1 MIPAPRFASSSPTA
15 ERAFSIALGDLGSN
29 IVPSSEGLLDREAP
43 VFRAGAGY
51 EKTWTR
57 DAAINVWNGA
67 GLVYPAEARNTLL
80 SVLDR
85 KSGRVVIG
93 GPYEQYWDAIIW
105 TLGAWA
111 FYLFTGDRDFLELAF
126 EATRNSLRH
135 YEETELTP
143 ELTLFRGPAVYG
155 DGVAAYPDIYAQ
167 TAAADSMIL
176 HWPAAHP
183 DLASRPGRG
192 LPMHALS
199 TNCVYFRAYQ
209 VASEMARELG
219 LSPVPEWAAKAA
231 DLRQAINRHFWLPHA
246 GSFRYLVDPF
256 GGSDAQEG
264 FGHSFV
270 ILFGIADAA
279 SRESVF
285 ENQHVTSAGIPCL
298 WPCFSRYRRDGDYG
312 RHSGTVWPPIQG
324 FWAEAA
330 ARHRR
335 LDLFAFE
342 FETLARHAVRDGQF
356 FEIYHPDTGL
366 PYGGLQESGNGES
379 IDSWESLPHQT
390 WSATAYL
397 RMVLFGLAGMRFD
410 VDGVRFEP
418 LLPRGLENVELHGLR
433 YRGATIDLVL
443 EGAGGDLAQV
453 LVNGEEAAP
462 FVPATASGRHVL
474 ELTLRG

>member
-15 ERAFSIALGDLGSN
+15 ERAFSIALGDLEYN
-29 IVPSSEGLLDREAP
+29 IVPFSEGLLAREAP

-80 SVLDR
+80 SVLER
-85 KSGRVVIG
+85 KNGRVVIG

-111 FYLFTGDRDFLELAF
+111 FYLLTGERDFLELAF
-126 EATRNSLRH
+126 EATRNSLRE
-135 YEETELTP
+135 YEGTELTP

-155 DGVAAYPDIYAQ
+155 DGVAAYPDVYAQ
-167 TAAADSMIL
+167 TAVGDRS
-176 HWPAAHP
+176 
-183 DLASRPGRG
+183 

-199 TNCVYFRAYQ
+199 TNCVYVRAYE
-209 VASEMARELG
+209 VALEMARELAR
-219 LSPVPEWAAKAA
+219 PPEPNWRAKAA
-231 DLRQAINRHFWLPHA
+231 GLREAINRSFWLPHA
-246 GSFRYLVDPF
+246 GSYRYLVDAF
-256 GGSDAQEG
+256 GGSDVQEG
-264 FGHSFV
+264 FGHSFA
-270 ILFGIADAA
+270 ILFGIADAER
-279 SRESVF
+279 RESVF
-285 ENQHVTSAGIPCL
+285 ENQHITSAGIPCL
-298 WPCFSRYRRDGDYG
+298 WPCFSRYRRDDDYG

-330 ARHRR
+330 ARHRKV
-335 LDLFAFE
+335 DLFAFE

-366 PYGGLQESGNGES
+366 PYGGLQESGDGES
-379 IDSWESLPHQT
+379 IETWESLPHQT

-410 VDGVRFEP
+410 VDGIRFEP

-462 FVPATASGRHVL
+462 FLPATASGRHML
-474 ELTLRG
+474 ELTLRA